1 MAKPKPTA
9 IKRTRSRKQKTASG
23 YARLVES
30 IGGLIDAARQRVAQ
44 AVNTEMVRLYWEIGR
59 HIVEYEQGGSD
70 RAKYGQNLLHNLGQ
84 DLSARFGKGF
94 RWRNLFNMR
103 LLYLAFPILQALPA
117 KLGWTH
123 LLLILR
129 VEEPLARE
137 FYVKQCQ
144 RERWSTRELE
154 RQINSLLFERLALS
168 RDKKGVLALAR
179 EGQQVQHP
187 ADLLR
192 DPFVFEFLDLP
203 EPASLSELELEARLV
218 DRLQQ
223 FLLELGQG
231 FCFIA
236 RQKRLTVGTDHF
248 YIDLLFDHRIL
259 KCFVVIDLKMGAF
272 MPADVGQM
280 NFYLN
285 YLKHEEGSPDD
296 NPPVG
301 ILLCLDRNELYV
313 RYAIEGVE
321 SQILTGRFRLSLPSA
336 EQLKM
341 AVQKVLEG

>member
-1 MAKPKPTA
+1 MAKPKSATFKRTRRSKPKPTA
-9 IKRTRSRKQKTASG
+9 G
-23 YARLVES
+23 YAHLVTS
-30 IGGLIDAARQRVAQ
+30 IGGLIDAARQRVTQ
-44 AVNTEMVRLYWEIGR
+44 AVNTGMVRLYWEIGR

-70 RAKYGQNLLHNLGQ
+70 RAQYGQTLLHNLGQ

-94 RWRNLFNMR
+94 SWRNLFNMR
-103 LLYLAFPILQALPA
+103 QLYLAFPILQALPA
-117 KLGWTH
+117 KLTWTH

-129 VEEPLARE
+129 VEELLAQE

-168 RDKKGVLALAR
+168 CDKKGVLALAR
-179 EGQQVQHP
+179 EGQQIQHP
-187 ADLLR
+187 TDLLR
-192 DPFVFEFLDLP
+192 DPFMFEFLDLP
-203 EPASLSELELEARLV
+203 EPTSLSESELEARLV
-218 DRLQQ
+218 DHLQQ

-231 FCFIA
+231 FCFVA
-236 RQKRLTVGTDHF
+236 RQKRITVGTDHF
-248 YIDLLFDHRIL
+248 YIDLLFYHRLL

-285 YLKHEEGSPDD
+285 YLKHEEGAPDD
-296 NPPVG
+296 NLPIG

-321 SQILTGRFRLSLPSA
+321 SHILTGRFRLSLPSA
-336 EQLKM
+336 EQLKT
-341 AVQKVLEG
+341 AVQEVLEG

>member
-1 MAKPKPTA
+1 MARPKPATPRRA
-9 IKRTRSRKQKTASG
+9 ESGDPKPASG

-44 AVNTEMVRLYWEIGR
+44 TVNAEMVRLYWGIGR

-70 RAKYGQNLLHNLGQ
+70 RAKYG
-84 DLSARFGKGF
+84 A
-94 RWRNLFNMR
+94 R
-103 LLYLAFPILQALPA
+103 LLEHLSPDLTQWYGRGFSTTNLKYMRMLYEAFPIRQALPDE
-117 KLGWTH
+117 LSWTH
-123 LLLILR
+123 LLLLLR
-129 VEEPLARE
+129 VEEPLARD
-137 FYVKQCQ
+137 FYAKQCQ

-179 EGQQVQHP
+179 DGQQVQHP
-187 ADLLR
+187 TDLLR

-203 EPASLSELELEARLV
+203 EPAILSESELEARLV
-218 DRLQQ
+218 DHLQQ

-231 FCFIA
+231 FCFVG
-236 RQKRLTVGTDHF
+236 RQKRITVGTDHF
-248 YIDLLFDHRIL
+248 YIDLLFYHRIL
-259 KCFVVIDLKMGAF
+259 KCFVAIDLKMGAF
-272 MPADVGQM
+272 MPADAGQM

-285 YLKHEEGSPDD
+285 YLKHEEGTPDD

-313 RYAIEGVE
+313 RYAIEGVA
-321 SQILTGRFRLSLPSA
+321 SRILTGRFRLSLPSA
-336 EQLKM
+336 EQLKT
-341 AVQKVLEG
+341 AVQKALEG

>member
-1 MAKPKPTA
+1 MAKPKSATL
-9 IKRTRSRKQKTASG
+9 KRTRRSKPKPASG
-23 YARLVES
+23 YAHLVTS
-30 IGGLIDAARQRVAQ
+30 IGGLIDAARQRVTQ
-44 AVNTEMVRLYWEIGR
+44 TVNVEMVRLYWEIGR
-59 HIVEYEQGGSD
+59 HIVQYEQGGSD

-94 RWRNLFNMR
+94 SWRNLFNMR
-103 LLYLAFPILQALPA
+103 QLYLAFPILQALPA
-117 KLGWTH
+117 KLSWTH
-123 LLLILR
+123 LLLVLR

-179 EGQQVQHP
+179 EGQQIQHP
-187 ADLLR
+187 TDLLR
-192 DPFVFEFLDLP
+192 DPFMFEFLDLP
-203 EPASLSELELEARLV
+203 EPISLSESELEARLV

-231 FCFIA
+231 FCFVA
-236 RQKRLTVGTDHF
+236 RQKRITVGTDQF
-248 YIDLLFDHRIL
+248 YIDLLFYHRLL

-285 YLKHEEGSPDD
+285 YLKHEEGAPDD
-296 NPPVG
+296 NPPIG

-336 EQLKM
+336 EQLKT